1 MAIEALMQRLVL
13 LAIFWLTAT
22 VAYAELA
29 FVQVLPDGKREL
41 FTTRVLA
48 PGEEIQSQFPDPSGQ
63 PRCCMKLRVLK
74 ALPDSSRVTDQL
86 NEEHVYSYQL
96 PASDRINGVP
106 FIGAAWTGS
115 FKGKVRKP
123 MPTVCTSNE
132 GAHLLL
138 LEQGRQKAH
147 LYMYFGYDVEPTC
160 DDRLL
165 TRFE

>member
-1 MAIEALMQRLVL
+1 MQRLVL
-13 LAIFWLTAT
+13 LAILGLTA
-22 VAYAELA
+22 ALARAEPA

-48 PGEEIQSQFPDPSGQ
+48 PGDEIQSQFPDSSGR
-63 PRCCMKLRVLK
+63 PRCCVKLRVLNT
-74 ALPDSSRVTDQL
+74 LPDSSRVTDQL

-96 PASDRINGVP
+96 PASDLINGVP
-106 FIGAAWTGS
+106 FIGAAWTGP
-115 FKGKVRKP
+115 FKGKVRNP

-138 LEQGRQKAH
+138 MERGRPKAH

-160 DDRLL
+160 TERLL
-165 TRFE
+165 ARFE